1 MGLGP
6 NGSKLLERL
15 GRPTEPGGDTIWI
28 QIDQQERGEARMQA
42 RMRYQQKHKT
52 PKKPEAPV
60 EAGGGKGAQRNWLWV
75 GESIPSK
82 QMFKDMIYYA
92 ADIRAAGFKLPK
104 LQKQKKKGKGKVNE
118 SL

>member
-6 NGSKLLERL
+6 NGSSLLERL

-28 QIDQQERGEARMQA
+28 QVDQHIRGEARMQA

-60 EAGGGKGAQRNWLWV
+60 RPLNVKPRMWLWE
-75 GESIPSK
+75 GESISSK
-82 QMFKDMIYYA
+82 LLQNGVEYTAEF
-92 ADIRAAGFKLPK
+92 IRAAGFKLPE
-104 LQKQKKKGKGKVNE
+104 LQKQKKKRKGKANE
-118 SL
+118 